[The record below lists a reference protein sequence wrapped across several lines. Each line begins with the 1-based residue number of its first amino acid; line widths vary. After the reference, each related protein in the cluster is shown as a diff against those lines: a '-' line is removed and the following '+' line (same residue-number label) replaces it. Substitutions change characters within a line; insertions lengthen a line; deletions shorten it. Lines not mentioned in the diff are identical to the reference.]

1 MHDEIVF
8 EVPDDKVEAYTNL
21 INEVMTACAEQLLM
35 PYGIRGE
42 CSPAIGQV
50 WVKD

>member
-1 MHDEIVF
+1 MHDELVF
-8 EVPDDKVEAYTNL
+8 EIANEHVEGYTQC
-21 INEVMTACAEQLLM
+21 IQDVMTECAERLLM
-35 PYGIRGE
+35 PYGIHGE